1 VERTH
6 PSQKVRDRRRWKSVE
21 DSACNT
27 GDCGSMP
34 TVLSYIK
41 SHGSLG
47 PDRDNT
53 FEQGDE
59 WMESVMNFWETEI
72 WINMESQKEKC
83 PITLPKVTYILVWE
97 PHSDIEIR

>member
-1 VERTH
+1 
-6 PSQKVRDRRRWKSVE
+6 VE

-41 SHGSLG
+41 SYGSLG

-72 WINMESQKEKC
+72 WINMESKREMSY
-83 PITLPKVTYILVWE
+83 YIAKSHVHISVGTSL
-97 PHSDIEIR
+97 